1 MGALLLALCGDSL
14 HSVFVFHPVAALRG
28 RKPPREAAVNNQKEE
43 NPMKKTR
50 TVRTFL
56 AGVLVTLLVVGMI
69 PPALAAAGKTVTIWP
84 GINVYIDDQKLDA
97 KDVNGKPVEIFT
109 YNGTTY
115 LPVRAI
121 AEALGKNVQWDGKTQ
136 SVYLG
141 QHGTSQPSIWLT
153 KMDHFAGSSWLSTA
167 DTDQDNTGA
176 THYNCFVDS
185 FDRTYLLNG
194 QYSRLSGVLYQR
206 HNWRSSSTYGRAY
219 LEIYGDD
226 NLLYSKAFESGT
238 TGIMPIPFDLDV
250 SGVLRLQVKL
260 NSCPSGNK
268 TFDDLLGLGDVGL
281 WK

>member
-1 MGALLLALCGDSL
+1 
-14 HSVFVFHPVAALRG
+14 
-28 RKPPREAAVNNQKEE
+28 
-43 NPMKKTR
+43 MKKTR
-50 TVRTFL
+50 TARTFL
-56 AGVLVTLLVVGMI
+56 AGVLVTLLVVAMI

-136 SVYLG
+136 SVYIG
-141 QHGTSQPSIWLT
+141 QHGASSTPTVWLT
-153 KMDHFAGSSWLSTA
+153 QMDHFAGSSSVSIA
-167 DTDQDNTGA
+167 DKDQDNTGA
-176 THYNCFVDS
+176 THYNCFTNN
-185 FDRTYLLNG
+185 FDRTYVLNG

-206 HNWRSSSTYGRAY
+206 YDRRSDSAWSKSY
-219 LEIYGDD
+219 LEIYGDGE
-226 NLLYSKAFESGT
+226 LLYSKTFEEGT

-260 NSCPSGNK
+260 DSSWGYSYSSMTRRNG
-268 TFDDLLGLGDVGL
+268 LLGLGDVGL

>member
-1 MGALLLALCGDSL
+1 
-14 HSVFVFHPVAALRG
+14 
-28 RKPPREAAVNNQKEE
+28 
-43 NPMKKTR
+43 MKKTR

-69 PPALAAAGKTVTIWP
+69 PPALAAAGKTITVYP
-84 GINVYIDDQKLDA
+84 GINIYIDDQKLEPKDA
-97 KDVNGKPVEIFT
+97 NGKPVEVFT

-141 QHGTSQPSIWLT
+141 QHGAASTPTVWLT
-153 KMDHFAGSSWLSTA
+153 QMDHFAGDSYVKTA
-167 DTDQDNTGA
+167 DKDQDNTGA
-176 THYNCFVDS
+176 TRYNCFTES
-185 FDRTYLLNG
+185 FDRTYVLNG

-206 HNWRSSSTYGRAY
+206 YERRSDSVWSDSY
-219 LEIYGDD
+219 LEIYGDGE
-226 NLLYSKAFESGT
+226 LLYSKTFKSGE

-260 NSCPSGNK
+260 KSGYK
-268 TFDDLLGLGDVGL
+268 TWGGNYDDDLLGLGDVGL
-281 WK
+281 WQ

>member
-1 MGALLLALCGDSL
+1 
-14 HSVFVFHPVAALRG
+14 
-28 RKPPREAAVNNQKEE
+28 
-43 NPMKKTR
+43 MKKTR

-69 PPALAAAGKTVTIWP
+69 PSALAAAGKTVTIWP

-136 SVYLG
+136 SVYIG
-141 QHGTSQPSIWLT
+141 QHGASSTPTVWLT
-153 KMDHFAGSSWLSTA
+153 QMDYFAGTENVKTA
-167 DTDQDNTGA
+167 DKDQDNTGA
-176 THYNCFVDS
+176 THYNCFTES
-185 FDRTYLLNG
+185 FDRTYVLNG

-206 HNWRSSSTYGRAY
+206 YEHRSENTYGPNSNC
-219 LEIYGDD
+219 LEIYGDGE
-226 NLLYSKAFESGT
+226 LLYSKTFEGGE
-238 TGIMPIPFDLDV
+238 TGITPIPFDVDV

-260 NSCPSGNK
+260 KSQYRDY
-268 TFDDLLGLGDVGL
+268 FYYYDLLGLGDVGL

>member
-1 MGALLLALCGDSL
+1 
-14 HSVFVFHPVAALRG
+14 
-28 RKPPREAAVNNQKEE
+28 
-43 NPMKKTR
+43 MKKTR

-69 PPALAAAGKTVTIWP
+69 PSALAAAGKTITVYP
-84 GINVYIDDQKLDA
+84 GVSIYIDDQKLDA
-97 KDVNGKPVEIFT
+97 KDANGKPVEVFT

-141 QHGTSQPSIWLT
+141 QHGTAQPTVWLT
-153 KMDHFAGSSWLSTA
+153 QMDHFAGSSSVSIA
-167 DTDQDNTGA
+167 DKDQDNTGA
-176 THYNCFVDS
+176 THYNCFTNN
-185 FDRTYLLNG
+185 FDRTYVLNG

-206 HNWRSSSTYGRAY
+206 YDRRSDSAWSKSY
-219 LEIYGDD
+219 LEIYGDGE
-226 NLLYSKAFESGT
+226 LLYSKTFEEGT

-260 NSCPSGNK
+260 DSSWGYSYSSMTRLNG
-268 TFDDLLGLGDVGL
+268 LLGLGDVGL
-281 WK
+281 WQ

>member
-1 MGALLLALCGDSL
+1 
-14 HSVFVFHPVAALRG
+14 
-28 RKPPREAAVNNQKEE
+28 
-43 NPMKKTR
+43 MKKTR

-69 PPALAAAGKTVTIWP
+69 PSALAAAGKTITVYP
-84 GINVYIDDQKLDA
+84 GVSIYIDDQKLDA
-97 KDVNGKPVEIFT
+97 KDANGKPVEVFT

-141 QHGTSQPSIWLT
+141 QHGTAQPTVWLT
-153 KMDHFAGSSWLSTA
+153 QMDHFAGSSSVSIA
-167 DTDQDNTGA
+167 DKDQDNTGA
-176 THYNCFVDS
+176 TRYNCFTES

-206 HNWRSSSTYGRAY
+206 YDCRSSSTYRGAYDNY
-219 LEIYGDD
+219 LEIYGDG
-226 NLLYSKAFESGT
+226 NLLYSKTFEHGT

-250 SGVLRLQVKL
+250 SGVLSLQVKL
-260 NSCPSGNK
+260 HSTYGSSPIYSYDG
-268 TFDDLLGLGDVGL
+268 LLALGDVGL

>member
-1 MGALLLALCGDSL
+1 
-14 HSVFVFHPVAALRG
+14 
-28 RKPPREAAVNNQKEE
+28 
-43 NPMKKTR
+43 MKKTR

-56 AGVLVTLLVVGMI
+56 AGVLVTLLVVAMI
-69 PPALAAAGKTVTIWP
+69 PPALAAAGKTITVYP
-84 GINVYIDDQKLDA
+84 GISVYIDDQKLEPKDA
-97 KDVNGKPVEIFT
+97 NGKPVEVFT

-141 QHGTSQPSIWLT
+141 QHGAASTPTVWLT
-153 KMDHFAGSSWLSTA
+153 QMDHFAGDETVRTA
-167 DTDQDNTGA
+167 DKDQDNTGV
-176 THYNCFVDS
+176 TRYNCFTKN

-206 HNWRSSSTYGRAY
+206 YERRSDSTSGPDSY
-219 LEIYGDD
+219 LEIYGDGE
-226 NLLYSKAFESGT
+226 LLYSKTFEYGT

-260 NSCPSGNK
+260 RSYSDWWGSTNY
-268 TFDDLLGLGDVGL
+268 DVLGLGDVGL
-281 WK
+281 WQ

>member
-1 MGALLLALCGDSL
+1 
-14 HSVFVFHPVAALRG
+14 
-28 RKPPREAAVNNQKEE
+28 
-43 NPMKKTR
+43 MKKTR
-50 TVRTFL
+50 TVHTFL
-56 AGVLVTLLVVGMI
+56 AGVLVTLLVVAMI

-121 AEALGKNVQWDGKTQ
+121 AEALGQNVQWDGKTQ
-136 SVYLG
+136 SVYIG
-141 QHGTSQPSIWLT
+141 QHGASSTPTVWLT
-153 KMDHFAGSSWLSTA
+153 QMDHFAGDGHVRTA
-167 DTDQDNTGA
+167 DKDQDNTGA
-176 THYNCFVDS
+176 TRYNCFTEN

-206 HNWRSSSTYGRAY
+206 YDCRSWPTRGKAY
-219 LEIYGDD
+219 LEIYGDG
-226 NLLYSKAFESGT
+226 NLLYSKTFESGE

-250 SGVLRLQVKL
+250 SGVLSLQVKL
-260 NSCPSGNK
+260 HSTYGSSAIYSYDG
-268 TFDDLLGLGDVGL
+268 LLALGDVGL